1 MNRCENAVFLE
12 SEAHCHKGLFEKRQL
27 LTILFEALHVVHLA
41 RDPPFLS
48 IGMLSWPSSF
58 CACPVLG
65 NPRRNYSRIA
75 EDFVIVFIV
84 SGLNFGGSRQ
94 LQARDVEGT
103 DIRVEVVER
112 SATRLDD
119 GQKLIPH
126 ASRITLTVSV

>member
-84 SGLNFGGSRQ
+84 SGRTSVVVGSSKQEMSR
-94 LQARDVEGT
+94 ARTYASKSSSVPQPASMM
-103 DIRVEVVER
+103 VR
-112 SATRLDD
+112 SL
-119 GQKLIPH
+119 
-126 ASRITLTVSV
+126 SRMPTE

>member
-1 MNRCENAVFLE
+1 MNRCENAAYLE

-65 NPRRNYSRIA
+65 ILEGTTHESSPGRC
-75 EDFVIVFIV
+75 
-84 SGLNFGGSRQ
+84 GGS
-94 LQARDVEGT
+94 APVE
-103 DIRVEVVER
+103 D
-112 SATRLDD
+112 
-119 GQKLIPH
+119 
-126 ASRITLTVSV
+126 

>member
-48 IGMLSWPSSF
+48 IGMLSWPSLF
-58 CACPVLG
+58 CARPVLG
-65 NPRRNYSRIA
+65 NPRRTYSRIA

-84 SGLNFGGSRQ
+84 SGRTSVVVGSSKQEMSR
-94 LQARDVEGT
+94 ARTNASKSSSVPQPASMM
-103 DIRVEVVER
+103 VR
-112 SATRLDD
+112 SL
-119 GQKLIPH
+119 
-126 ASRITLTVSV
+126 SRMPTE

>member
-12 SEAHCHKGLFEKRQL
+12 REAHCHKGLFEKRQL

-84 SGLNFGGSRQ
+84 SGRTSVVVGSSKQEMSR
-94 LQARDVEGT
+94 ARTSASKSSSVPQPASMM
-103 DIRVEVVER
+103 VR
-112 SATRLDD
+112 SL
-119 GQKLIPH
+119 
-126 ASRITLTVSV
+126 SRMPTE

>member
-65 NPRRNYSRIA
+65 NPRRNYKRIT

-84 SGLNFGGSRQ
+84 SGRTSVVVGSSKQEMSR
-94 LQARDVEGT
+94 ARTNASKSSSVPQPASMM
-103 DIRVEVVER
+103 VR
-112 SATRLDD
+112 SL
-119 GQKLIPH
+119 
-126 ASRITLTVSV
+126 SRMPTE

>member
-1 MNRCENAVFLE
+1 MRYSWRVRHIVTKAF
-12 SEAHCHKGLFEKRQL
+12 FEKRQL

-65 NPRRNYSRIA
+65 NPRRNYKKYSRIA

-126 ASRITLTVSV
+126 ANRITLTVSV

>member
-12 SEAHCHKGLFEKRQL
+12 REAHCQKGLFEKRQL

-84 SGLNFGGSRQ
+84 SGRTSVVVGSSKQEMSR
-94 LQARDVEGT
+94 ARTNASKSSSVPQPASMM
-103 DIRVEVVER
+103 VR
-112 SATRLDD
+112 SL
-119 GQKLIPH
+119 
-126 ASRITLTVSV
+126 SRMPTE

>member
-65 NPRRNYSRIA
+65 NPRRNYKRIA
-75 EDFVIVFIV
+75 EDEKRSTKEHV
-84 SGLNFGGSRQ
+84 SIHPIMREATKH
-94 LQARDVEGT
+94 ARWLEEPD
-103 DIRVEVVER
+103 
-112 SATRLDD
+112 
-119 GQKLIPH
+119 
-126 ASRITLTVSV
+126 

>member
-65 NPRRNYSRIA
+65 NPQISKISSPCSYFSGRTSVVVGSSKQEMSRA
-75 EDFVIVFIV
+75 RTYASKSSSVPQPASMMVR
-84 SGLNFGGSRQ
+84 SLSRMPT
-94 LQARDVEGT
+94 E
-103 DIRVEVVER
+103 
-112 SATRLDD
+112 
-119 GQKLIPH
+119 
-126 ASRITLTVSV
+126 

>member
-12 SEAHCHKGLFEKRQL
+12 REAHCHKGLFEKRQL

-84 SGLNFGGSRQ
+84 SGRTSVVVGSSKQEMSR
-94 LQARDVEGT
+94 ARTNASKSSSVPQPASMM
-103 DIRVEVVER
+103 VR
-112 SATRLDD
+112 SLSCMPTE
-119 GQKLIPH
+119 
-126 ASRITLTVSV
+126 